1 MKYDELI
8 NKCEGGEMRF
18 GHLPIGILYKRQAD
32 KKFINVINLHDTLV
46 DDILFNKDIELE
58 CNANSSINDE
68 HQVHFV
74 RGTFDCGADM
84 LTVEQGNF
92 VSIEQLYNENP
103 NISANNKFIESFI
116 FDLLSFLSLL
126 NSQGIYH
133 ICISPSNIFVRKGEL
148 SPLLMSHGS
157 YYLNLPNQS
166 LFYSGQTNYVAPEV
180 LNENKADSRSDV
192 YSVGK
197 FIEYLFSIRNI
208 PYAYKSIIR
217 KATEAEPE
225 KRYVSIDSMRNDLKM
240 RLLVS
245 RILNYS
251 LVFIVSFLLIL
262 FVYNEFSPK
271 VNEMEFIKPHVEQ
284 TVNELEESTFD
295 PISEYSFADTISSLT
310 TQENEE
316 MKKYQE
322 KCEQIF
328 RKQYTKEA
336 ERVLSQ
342 IYSSSNMGTNVNNF
356 IVGSQS
362 AVNELVKLRVEIA
375 GKSGLDEF
383 KSQRL
388 ATEIIDQIT
397 ERKKKAL
404 LKHGVQK
411 E

>member
-1 MKYDELI
+1 
-8 NKCEGGEMRF
+8 
-18 GHLPIGILYKRQAD
+18 
-32 KKFINVINLHDTLV
+32 
-46 DDILFNKDIELE
+46 
-58 CNANSSINDE
+58 
-68 HQVHFV
+68 
-74 RGTFDCGADM
+74 
-84 LTVEQGNF
+84 
-92 VSIEQLYNENP
+92 
-103 NISANNKFIESFI
+103 
-116 FDLLSFLSLL
+116 
-126 NSQGIYH
+126 
-133 ICISPSNIFVRKGEL
+133 
-148 SPLLMSHGS
+148 
-157 YYLNLPNQS
+157 
-166 LFYSGQTNYVAPEV
+166 
-180 LNENKADSRSDV
+180 
-192 YSVGK
+192 
-197 FIEYLFSIRNI
+197 
-208 PYAYKSIIR
+208 
-217 KATEAEPE
+217 
-225 KRYVSIDSMRNDLKM
+225 M

-245 RILNYS
+245 RIFNYS
-251 LVFIVSFLLIL
+251 ILFIVSLLLII
-262 FVYNEFSPK
+262 FVYNEFSPQ